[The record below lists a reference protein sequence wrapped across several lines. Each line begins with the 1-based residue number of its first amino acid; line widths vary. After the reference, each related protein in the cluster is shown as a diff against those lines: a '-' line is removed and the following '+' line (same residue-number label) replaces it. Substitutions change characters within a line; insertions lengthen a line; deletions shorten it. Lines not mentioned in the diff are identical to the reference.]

1 VLDEWAQLRTN
12 PARIT
17 QERQFGELTRGRELI
32 AWLIGCTP
40 GEIALATNTSYGIN
54 LAAWSLALEPGDVVL
69 APDGE
74 FPANVYPWM
83 QAAAVRGLQ
92 YRRLPL
98 DGAPLS
104 ADRVRVELEADPRIR
119 AVALSWVGFATGV
132 RVDLA
137 AIGRVCRERGVY
149 FVVDAIQGLGPLTLD
164 VRASGADIVACGCQK
179 WLLSPWGAGF
189 VYVRS
194 ELVEQLAP
202 ADVSWMGVRG
212 SDDFNKLLDYDL
224 TWRDDARRFE
234 FVTLPFQDMAAMNAS
249 LELML
254 ALGADEVSRHA
265 LGLAQRIVDWASETD
280 AVQMVTPANAE
291 ERAAIISLRPVRED
305 AAGVSERLRLAGV
318 AHSLREGAIRLS
330 PHFYNTEAEIDA
342 ALAAITPVR

>member
-1 VLDEWAQLRTN
+1 MLDLESLRRTEFPWTLSGDSIYLNNASTGPLPSRTAAVLDEWAQLRTN

-32 AWLIGCTP
+32 ARLIGCTP

-83 QAAAVRGLQ
+83 QAAAVRGLE

-104 ADRVRVELEADPRIR
+104 ADRVRLELEADPRIR

-137 AIGRVCRERGVY
+137 AIGRVCRERGAY
-149 FVVDAIQGLGPLTLD
+149 FVVDAIQALLTEAGAAG
-164 VRASGADIVACGCQK
+164 RGAD
-179 WLLSPWGAGF
+179 
-189 VYVRS
+189 R
-194 ELVEQLAP
+194 
-202 ADVSWMGVRG
+202 
-212 SDDFNKLLDYDL
+212 
-224 TWRDDARRFE
+224 
-234 FVTLPFQDMAAMNAS
+234 
-249 LELML
+249 
-254 ALGADEVSRHA
+254 
-265 LGLAQRIVDWASETD
+265 
-280 AVQMVTPANAE
+280 
-291 ERAAIISLRPVRED
+291 
-305 AAGVSERLRLAGV
+305 
-318 AHSLREGAIRLS
+318 
-330 PHFYNTEAEIDA
+330 
-342 ALAAITPVR
+342 